1 MLETVEHS
9 TSGSSPHPRELLPVP
24 LYFVLLTCSY
34 DLQSFM
40 HVGVLRDPV
49 AAGTQFPLSVPPP
62 QPPSPI
68 PLSIYLDA
76 CERAPSTVP
85 SIGL

>member
-1 MLETVEHS
+1 
-9 TSGSSPHPRELLPVP
+9 
-24 LYFVLLTCSY
+24 
-34 DLQSFM
+34 M
-40 HVGVLRDPV
+40 HVGVLRVPV

-85 SIGL
+85 SIALRWYNVT